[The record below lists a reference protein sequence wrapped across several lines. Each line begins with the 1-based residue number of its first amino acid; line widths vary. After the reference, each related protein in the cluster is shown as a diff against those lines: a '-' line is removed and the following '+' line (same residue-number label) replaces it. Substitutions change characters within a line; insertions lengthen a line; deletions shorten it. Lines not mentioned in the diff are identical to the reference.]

1 MTNYEFMGMI
11 VLVAI
16 PTVTSIFKLS
26 ISIAKFANAV
36 ENLTAWQKV
45 KDDKDEEQDRR
56 LNNHQQEI
64 DKIKNTHFEKNR
76 IN

>member
-1 MTNYEFMGMI
+1 MSNYEFMGMI
-11 VLVAI
+11 VIVAI

-45 KDDKDEEQDRR
+45 KDDKDDEQDKR
-56 LNNHQQEI
+56 LDNHRQEI
-64 DKIKNTHFEKNR
+64 DKIKNTHYEKNR

>member
-1 MTNYEFMGMI
+1 MSNYEFMGMI

-45 KDDKDEEQDRR
+45 KDDKDEEQDKR
-56 LNNHQQEI
+56 LNDHQRR
-64 DKIKNTHFEKNR
+64 NR
-76 IN
+76 

>member
-1 MTNYEFMGMI
+1 MSNYEFMGMI

-36 ENLTAWQKV
+36 ENLTAWQKI
-45 KDDKDEEQDRR
+45 KDDKDDEQDKR
-56 LNNHQQEI
+56 LDNHQQEI
-64 DKIKNTHFEKNR
+64 DKIKKNHYEKNR

>member
-1 MTNYEFMGMI
+1 MSNYEFMGMI

-36 ENLTAWQKV
+36 ENLTAWQKI
-45 KDDKDEEQDRR
+45 KDDKDDEQDKR
-56 LNNHQQEI
+56 LDNHQQEI
-64 DKIKNTHFEKNR
+64 DKIKKTHYEKNR